1 MDKKIIVG
9 IIVLIVIVALVV
21 TCIFF
26 KKDKDKMVIMKNNI
40 DTISFILNFL
50 CVYHVRF
57 FL

>member
-40 DTISFILNFL
+40 TGTEIQMMKGTA
-50 CVYHVRF
+50 
-57 FL
+57 